1 MLKPLCAAAAA
12 CLAMA
17 SAAQAAPRNSCQTQ
31 ALRDLERLSP
41 DGYAIYAAMR
51 RKADFVRWIMCDDVQ
66 LSLTTAVHE
75 SVHLLTHE
83 KDGYPLIEGG
93 VLHRPKELVRYYAP
107 KGIAGRFDA
116 GDMFVKTYLGRGAA
130 SSADDF
136 TYLLDELNA
145 YSHDLHSAV
154 KLAPLHKGDGQA
166 AHRDGLSALMAF
178 VMRYVGMAQA
188 QHPATWQGLQQ
199 PEAKQ
204 VVQKLWTQAETVLAS
219 SCAFPAYGTKDK
231 TYIGF
236 LCNVGNA
243 APLAG
248 LLGRAPQCAK
258 ACLPAGTAAVVH

>member
-1 MLKPLCAAAAA
+1 MLKRFCAAAAA

-17 SAAQAAPRNSCQTQ
+17 SAVSAAPRNDCHSQ

-41 DGYAIYAAMR
+41 DGYAVYAAMR
-51 RKADFVRWIMCDDVQ
+51 NKADFVRWITCDDVQ

-83 KDGYPLIEGG
+83 KDGYPLISGG
-93 VLHRPKELVRYYAP
+93 LVRRPKELAKYYP
-107 KGIAGRFDA
+107 PRGIAGRFDA

-136 TYLLDELNA
+136 TYLLDEL
-145 YSHDLHSAV
+145 
-154 KLAPLHKGDGQA
+154 KGGAQA

-188 QHPATWQGLQQ
+188 QHPSTWQGLQQ
-199 PEAKQ
+199 PETKQ

-219 SCAFPAYGTKDK
+219 SCAFPTYGTKDK
-231 TYIGF
+231 TYVGF
-236 LCNVGNA
+236 LCNAGNA
-243 APLAG
+243 APLAN
-248 LLGRAPQCAK
+248 LLGRAPACAK
-258 ACLPAGTAAVVH
+258 QCLPAGTAAVH

>member
-1 MLKPLCAAAAA
+1 MLKHLFAAVAA
-12 CLAMA
+12 CLAVVSVA
-17 SAAQAAPRNSCQTQ
+17 EAAPRGDCRAQ
-31 ALRDLERLSP
+31 AVRDLERWSP
-41 DGYAIYAAMR
+41 DGYAVYAAMR
-51 RKADFVRWIMCDDVQ
+51 DKADFLRWITCDDVQ

-93 VLHRPKELVRYYAP
+93 VLRRPKDLVRYYAP
-107 KGIAGRFDA
+107 RGIAGRFDA

-154 KLAPLHKGDGQA
+154 KLAPLHKGGGQA

-178 VMRYVGMAQA
+178 VMRYVGTAQA

-199 PEAKQ
+199 PETKQ
-204 VVQKLWTQAETVLAS
+204 VVQKLWSQAETVLAS
-219 SCAFPAYGTKDK
+219 SCGFPAYGTKDK
-231 TYIGF
+231 TYVGF
-236 LCNVGNA
+236 LCNAGNA

-248 LLGRAPQCAK
+248 LLGRAPVCAR
-258 ACLPAGTAAVVH
+258 ACLPAGTAAVQ

>member
-1 MLKPLCAAAAA
+1 MLKRFCAAAAA

-17 SAAQAAPRNSCQTQ
+17 SVADAAPRGECLTQ

-41 DGYAIYAAMR
+41 KGYAIYAAMPN
-51 RKADFVRWIMCDDVQ
+51 KADFVRWITCDDIQ

-93 VLHRPKELVRYYAP
+93 VLRRPKELVRYFAP
-107 KGIAGRFDA
+107 KAIAGRFEA

-130 SSADDF
+130 TSADDF

-154 KLAPLHKGDGQA
+154 KLAPLHKGDGQV

-178 VMRYVGMAQA
+178 VMRYVSTAQA
-188 QHPATWQGLQQ
+188 QYPATWQGLQQ
-199 PEAKQ
+199 PEPKQ
-204 VVQKLWTQAETVLAS
+204 VVQKLWAQAETVLSS
-219 SCAFPAYGTKDK
+219 SCGFPAYGTKDK
-231 TYIGF
+231 TYVGF
-236 LCNVGNA
+236 ICNAGNGA
-243 APLAG
+243 SLAG
-248 LLGRAPQCAK
+248 LLGRAPVCPT
-258 ACLPAGTAAVVH
+258 ACMPAGTASAR

>member
-1 MLKPLCAAAAA
+1 MLKRLCAVAAA
-12 CLAMA
+12 CFAVA
-17 SAAQAAPRNSCQTQ
+17 SVPANAAPRNNCQTHV
-31 ALRDLERLSP
+31 LRDLERLSP
-41 DGYAIYAAMR
+41 DGYAVYAAMR
-51 RKADFVRWIMCDDVQ
+51 NKTDFVRWITCDDVQ

-83 KDGYPLIEGG
+83 KDGYPLIQGG
-93 VLHRPKELVRYYAP
+93 VLRRPKELVRYYAP
-107 KGIAGRFDA
+107 RGIAGRFEA

-154 KLAPLHKGDGQA
+154 KLAPLHKGGAQA

-178 VMRYVGMAQA
+178 VMRYVAVVQA

-199 PEAKQ
+199 TETKQ
-204 VVQKLWTQAETVLAS
+204 VVEKLWTQAETVLAS

-236 LCNVGNA
+236 LCNAGNA

-258 ACLPAGTAAVVH
+258 QCLPAGTAAAQ

>member
-1 MLKPLCAAAAA
+1 MLKRLCAAAAA

-17 SAAQAAPRNSCQTQ
+17 SVANAAPRNDCQTQ

-41 DGYAIYAAMR
+41 KGYAIYAAMPN
-51 RKADFVRWIMCDDVQ
+51 KADFVRWITCDDIQ

-83 KDGYPLIEGG
+83 KDAYPLIDGG
-93 VLHRPKELVRYYAP
+93 ALRRPKALVRYYAP
-107 KGIAGRFDA
+107 RGIASQFEA

-145 YSHDLHSAV
+145 YSHDLDSAV
-154 KLAPLHKGDGQA
+154 KLAPLHKGGGHA

-178 VMRYVGMAQA
+178 VMRYVSVAQA

-199 PEAKQ
+199 PETKQ

-219 SCAFPAYGTKDK
+219 SCAFPTYGTKDK
-231 TYIGF
+231 TYVGF
-236 LCNVGNA
+236 LCNAGNA
-243 APLAG
+243 APLAS

-258 ACLPAGTAAVVH
+258 QCLPAGTAAVQ